1 MEGEAERV
9 GALVCSLF
17 SSYHPMFLF
26 LRLRRG
32 REFKTLLLP
41 FCQQQKLIHYARREN
56 PSALWVRLIALL
68 LASSF
73 ALTEGNSHPMQVHI
87 LSDSLPFC
95 SCKPGDTQ
103 LLTKPQT
110 EDMVW
115 FLMLWDRILTWW
127 QLTYLLSEKQR
138 IWPHWHKEEQGLSS
152 AASCP
157 ILRLELT
164 WPYKQSKSKQK
175 EGNLGSCWQPSYPP
189 WSVLRL
195 AKQWVNDDFVTSKM
209 ASVTEIEC
217 KWRRN
222 KRPLGNETDF
232 LISRGLF

>member
-1 MEGEAERV
+1 MLEGKTQAHSESGWLSCSWLPHLLPLRETATPCKCTSSQT
-9 GALVCSLF
+9 VCHSAVVNPEIPSSWQNHRLKTWCGSWCCGTVF
-17 SSYHPMFLF
+17 SPGDSWLTCSQ
-26 LRLRRG
+26 RSRG
-32 REFKTLLLP
+32 SGPIGIRKNRGYLLL
-41 FCQQQKLIHYARREN
+41 LI
-56 PSALWVRLIALL
+56 S
-68 LASSF
+68 
-73 ALTEGNSHPMQVHI
+73 
-87 LSDSLPFC
+87 
-95 SCKPGDTQ
+95 
-103 LLTKPQT
+103 
-110 EDMVW
+110 
-115 FLMLWDRILTWW
+115 
-127 QLTYLLSEKQR
+127 
-138 IWPHWHKEEQGLSS
+138 
-152 AASCP
+152 SCP

-222 KRPLGNETDF
+222 KRPPGNETDF

>member
-73 ALTEGNSHPMQVHI
+73 APTEGNSHPMQVHI

-95 SCKPGDTQ
+95 SCNPEIPSSWQNHRLKTWCGSWCCGTVFSPGDSW
-103 LLTKPQT
+103 LTCSQRSRGSGPIGIRKN
-110 EDMVW
+110 
-115 FLMLWDRILTWW
+115 RG
-127 QLTYLLSEKQR
+127 YLLLL
-138 IWPHWHKEEQGLSS
+138 P
-152 AASCP
+152 A
-157 ILRLELT
+157 
-164 WPYKQSKSKQK
+164 PY
-175 EGNLGSCWQPSYPP
+175 Y
-189 WSVLRL
+189 VL
-195 AKQWVNDDFVTSKM
+195 N
-209 ASVTEIEC
+209 
-217 KWRRN
+217 
-222 KRPLGNETDF
+222 
-232 LISRGLF
+232 